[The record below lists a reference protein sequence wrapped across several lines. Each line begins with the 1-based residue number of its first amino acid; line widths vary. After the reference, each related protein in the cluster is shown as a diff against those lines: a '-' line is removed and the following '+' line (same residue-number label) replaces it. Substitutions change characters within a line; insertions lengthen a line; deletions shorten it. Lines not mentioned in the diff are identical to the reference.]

1 MAKIVVVTDTVAGI
15 PADLVKKYNI
25 FVAPIHIIW
34 DGVDYRD
41 SIDMPVTEFYSRL
54 RKSKT
59 LPTTTSAIQGEFLQ
73 IFESLKGNVD
83 GIVTLTISEVIPAAC
98 YSSALIAKKLVEG
111 LPIEVIDSRTAMMA
125 QGFSALAAAK
135 VAASG
140 GNISEVTQAALSVA
154 SKTHI
159 FWEMDTLKYLR
170 KGGRVSLPQT
180 ILASTL
186 QVKPIMGIVNG
197 KVEPLGRA
205 RTKVKAIDRL
215 FEMMDERIT
224 KTGPLH
230 VAVMHA
236 DVEGEAQQVEQK
248 IMARYKSVEL
258 LRSEITPVVGTHIGP
273 GAVGLAF
280 YNE

>member
-1 MAKIVVVTDTVAGI
+1 MTKIAVVTDTVAGI

-25 FVAPIHIIW
+25 LVAPIHIIW

-41 SIDMPVTEFYSRL
+41 SIDMPVTEFYARL

-83 GIVTLTISEVIPAAC
+83 GIVALTISEVIPAAC
-98 YSSALIAKKLVEG
+98 YSSALNAKTLVEG
-111 LPIEVIDSRTAMMA
+111 LPIEVIDTRTAMMA

-140 GNISEVTQAALSVA
+140 GNISEVSQAALSVV
-154 SKTHI
+154 SKANI
-159 FWEMDTLKYLR
+159 FWTMDTLKYLR
-170 KGGRVSLPQT
+170 KGGRVSLPQS
-180 ILASTL
+180 ILANTL
-186 QVKPIMGIVNG
+186 QVKPIMGIVDG
-197 KVEPLGRA
+197 KVTPLARA
-205 RTKVKAIDRL
+205 RTKAKAIDKL
-215 FEMMDERIT
+215 FELMDERVI
-224 KTGPLH
+224 KTSPLH
-230 VAVMHA
+230 VAVIHG

-248 IMARYKSVEL
+248 VMARYKPVEL
-258 LRSEITPVVGTHIGP
+258 LRSEMTPVVGAHIGP